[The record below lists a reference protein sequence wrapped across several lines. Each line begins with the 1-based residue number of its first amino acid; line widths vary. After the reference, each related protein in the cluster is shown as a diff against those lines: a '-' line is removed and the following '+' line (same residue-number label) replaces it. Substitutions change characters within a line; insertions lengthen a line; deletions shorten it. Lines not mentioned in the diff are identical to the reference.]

1 MFGQHDDTDDEVD
14 DLNDH
19 CMRITRKLEDRGG
32 NAMADQRKLIIK
44 IRAFEKVI
52 ADPFYFP
59 DDVVLVPDAEREIDF
74 FCQQLREDVQELLCE
89 SDEEQ
94 GEDADHGSG
103 DTVLFRNSGNDGPVQ
118 PDHRKGEADIEQE
131 HADEIQRNR
140 LGRDPPRFP
149 VGLQSKFQ
157 G

>member
-1 MFGQHDDTDDEVD
+1 V
-14 DLNDH
+14 
-19 CMRITRKLEDRGG
+19 
-32 NAMADQRKLIIK
+32 ADQRKLIIK
-44 IRAFEKVI
+44 IRSFEKVI
-52 ADPFYFP
+52 ADPFHLP

-74 FCQQLREDVQELLCE
+74 FCQQLREDVQELLRE

-103 DTVLFRNSGNDGPVQ
+103 DAVFFRDGGDDGPVQ
-118 PDHRKGEADIEQE
+118 PDHREGEADAPEE
-131 HADEIQRNR
+131 HAHEIQRNR
-140 LGRDPPRFP
+140 LGRDPPRFS

>member
-1 MFGQHDDTDDEVD
+1 
-14 DLNDH
+14 
-19 CMRITRKLEDRGG
+19 
-32 NAMADQRKLIIK
+32 MADQRKLIIK